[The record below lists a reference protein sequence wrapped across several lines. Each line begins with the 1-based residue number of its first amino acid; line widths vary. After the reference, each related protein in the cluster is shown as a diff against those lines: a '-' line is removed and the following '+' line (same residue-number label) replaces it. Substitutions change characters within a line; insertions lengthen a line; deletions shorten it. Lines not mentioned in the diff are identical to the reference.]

1 MHSSF
6 FYLFL
11 GLLFQLDFYAYKG
24 IDIIPDVVGYYLI
37 YKGLREITNES
48 KYFALADKL
57 ILPVLALSVVKI
69 YNFQYHPDF
78 FLSFSFAIDIV
89 KAILFTAS
97 MYLVYNL
104 CKGSMEVAESI
115 QDDYLER
122 TINQRLYLYL
132 GVAGVLLLLS
142 VFSLLPFGGIIAN
155 LQGFFTIIYFA
166 YIFVIIILAAGI
178 YGLYKELSPTK
189 GKRAK
194 VKAKVTV
201 KQSQAKR
208 KR

>member
-24 IDIIPDVVGYYLI
+24 IDIIPDIVGYYLI
-37 YKGLREITNES
+37 YKGLREITKES
-48 KYFALADKL
+48 RYFALADKL

-69 YNFQYHPDF
+69 YNFQNHPDF

-104 CKGSMEVAESI
+104 CKGAMEVAESI

-178 YGLYKELSPTK
+178 YGLYKELSPSK

-194 VKAKVTV
+194 AKAKVTV